1 MRLPQTTAVS
11 EEVGVPQSIGT
22 PRTTLV
28 GVLLMLFACGTAV
41 AQDDGP
47 RVNWKAMDG
56 ANVVAFQYLPFD
68 GDTSNTRIFDPLHYT
83 YPESQFQANLFLL
96 TFAHH
101 FTLFNRTAVVGG
113 SLLGGNIDV
122 ESVINPFGVGPS
134 VRLKEA
140 AHGFGDP
147 VAQLTV
153 NLAGAPAIRSLYD
166 VSKYEPKAVLD
177 LSVIGNLPI
186 GEYDSEKVLNLGLNR
201 WWTRI
206 GLPFTY
212 HIGPY
217 VPGYRTSIEV
227 TPSVFVF
234 ASNDDFLG
242 RTLDTDPL
250 FQIEG
255 HVTRDFAAHL
265 FGSFDVLY
273 RNGALPQIDHV
284 DFGEKLDLLSAGFT
298 LDYTVNDNFGVR
310 VSYHSL
316 VGGGSDIEG
325 DMFRINFNFGWHP
338 LIENIKKLGG
348 G

>member
-1 MRLPQTTAVS
+1 
-11 EEVGVPQSIGT
+11 
-22 PRTTLV
+22 
-28 GVLLMLFACGTAV
+28 
-41 AQDDGP
+41 
-47 RVNWKAMDG
+47 MDG

-68 GDTSNTRIFDPLHYT
+68 GDTSNTRIFDPVHYT

-96 TFAHH
+96 TFARH
-101 FTLFNRTAVVGG
+101 FTLFDRTAVLGG
-113 SLLGGNIDV
+113 SVLGGNVDV
-122 ESVINPFGVGPS
+122 ESEVNPFGVRPS
-134 VRLKEA
+134 ASFKQA

-177 LSVIGNLPI
+177 LAVIGSIPI
-186 GEYDSEKVLNLGLNR
+186 GEYDSDKVVNLGLNR

-206 GLPFTY
+206 ALLFTY

-234 ASNDDFLG
+234 GANDDFLG
-242 RTLDTDPL
+242 RTLENDPL
-250 FQIEG
+250 YQIEG
-255 HVTRDFAAHL
+255 HVTRDFFAHS

-273 RNGALPQIDHV
+273 RNGARSEIDAV
-284 DFGEKLDLLSAGFT
+284 EFGEKLDILSAGFT
-298 LDYTVNDNFGVR
+298 LDYTANDNLGLR
-310 VSYHSL
+310 VSYHSI
-316 VGGGSDIEG
+316 VAGGSNIDG
-325 DMFRINFNFGWHP
+325 DMFRINVNLGWHP

-348 G
+348 R